1 MCQYDG
7 ITALWYIIGVALMG
21 IDPRHTQ
28 IEDGKDGFT
37 VSTIDPY
44 RILGITN
51 NREIAEFAVKCTEA
65 ALQTLTTK
73 YPEEER
79 PKLRLVVNR
88 RRA

>member
-1 MCQYDG
+1 M
-7 ITALWYIIGVALMG
+7 GVAFMG